1 MLGSPSNVLNNVHT
15 YDKPLTSSMTS
26 NSLLST
32 FDADFTVPWI
42 TTRVV
47 DGIRFHKFAKHD
59 VKTTYKV
66 FSKHLSSFW

>member
-1 MLGSPSNVLNNVHT
+1 
-15 YDKPLTSSMTS
+15 MTS